1 MGKFSAKRLFKT
13 QILDDE
19 GEKIGRLK
27 DIIVEMRTGSI
38 VSLVIDKVESKATSE
53 VTEKLSTGESVV
65 PISVVRFDE
74 DSVTVDKRKLKL
86 LSLKKGLKKKIIL
99 AKDSGNRRDI

>member
-1 MGKFSAKRLFKT
+1 MGKLSAKRLLKT
-13 QILDDE
+13 QILDNQ
-19 GEKIGRLK
+19 GERIGRLK
-27 DIIVEMRTGSI
+27 DVIVEIGTGSI
-38 VSLVIDKVESKATSE
+38 VSLVIDKVDPKVASE

-74 DSVTVDKRKLKL
+74 GSVTVDRRKLKL

-99 AKDSGNRRDI
+99 AKDSGNRTDV